1 MVDLLSDDSQMI
13 RKKRPNMVLV
23 RFDDDTYSKIQDMAK
38 ENDISVATVVRLCT
52 VRQIRGTSIES

>member
-1 MVDLLSDDSQMI
+1 
-13 RKKRPNMVLV
+13 MVLV